1 VDRARGKAGLL
12 TMLTDPIDDAVLEAA
27 GPELKVI
34 SQMAVGF
41 DNIDIHAAQRRGI
54 AVGNTP
60 GVLTEATADIAMAL
74 MLALGR
80 RIVEGMAYIRAGQW
94 KTWEPQTLLG
104 IDLAGATLGVIG
116 FGRIGRAFARRAAA
130 FDMRILACS
139 PSLTDADAE
148 AHGVERVEIDDLLRR
163 ADVVSLHT
171 SLNAQTRHLLNR
183 DRLALMKPSAILV
196 NTARGA
202 VVDQQAL
209 YDALV
214 SGTIA
219 GAALDVTDP
228 EPLPADHPLLAL
240 SNVVIAPHVG
250 SATVGTRRRMAVM
263 AAENLIAGVT
273 GQPLPTRVV

>member
-1 VDRARGKAGLL
+1 
-12 TMLTDPIDDAVLEAA
+12 MLTDPIDAAVLDAA
-27 GPELKVI
+27 GPTLKVI

-41 DNIDIHAAQRRGI
+41 DNIDINAAERRGI

-104 IDLAGATLGVIG
+104 IDLPGATLGVVG
-116 FGRIGRAFARRAAA
+116 FGRIGRAFAKRAAA
-130 FDMRILACS
+130 FDMHILAYS
-139 PSLTDADAE
+139 PSLTDRDAR
-148 AHGVERVEIDDLLRR
+148 ALGVERADLDDLLRR
-163 ADVVSLHT
+163 SDVVSLHT
-171 SLNAQTRHLLNR
+171 ALNPQTRHLLNR
-183 DRLALMKPSAILV
+183 ERLALMKPSAILV

-202 VVDQQAL
+202 VVDQPAL

-214 SGTIA
+214 AGTIA

-228 EPLPADHPLLAL
+228 EPLPADHPLLSL
-240 SNVVIAPHVG
+240 PNVVIAPHIG
-250 SATVGTRRRMAVM
+250 SATIGTRRRMALM
-263 AAENLIAGVT
+263 AADNLIAGVT